1 MLGLGVVFPLLP
13 PLLSLIA
20 KFVQLDPLQPST
32 VILVG
37 DLLIDGEWLPDLLRK
52 PLPPPPFLCLLGLVL
67 VLFLAPEDGGTRT
80 FELFD
85 TFLLSLVFL
94 WLTGDFKVTVS
105 GSGKIWVVF
114 T

>member
-20 KFVQLDPLQPST
+20 KFVQLDPLHPST

-37 DLLIDGEWLPDLLRK
+37 DLLIEGEWLPDLLRK
-52 PLPPPPFLCLLGLVL
+52 PLPPPPFRCLLALVV

-94 WLTGDFKVTVS
+94 WVTGDFKVTVS